1 MHQSLLKGYN
11 VALRKF
17 TKIPLAGILIAAIFA
32 GLVYLFAWSSIFS
45 VSSVSLTGAPTSESK
60 NSILKLAELTPGQ
73 KLARVEPRA
82 IARRITHLPWVK
94 SVEISRNWIN
104 GKVEIVITP
113 RTPTAYFNGATI
125 DASGTIFT
133 LPGFGGGDL
142 PRVSASTPQ
151 LGLSAI
157 TLFQGL
163 PKDFKSQVI
172 SLSAHN
178 DSNFAMQVSLN
189 GREIRVLWGKNEKS
203 DLKIQV
209 IKALTALEENKNIR
223 RIDVSAPHAPIVK

>member
-1 MHQSLLKGYN
+1 MP
-11 VALRKF
+11 KF
-17 TKIPLAGILIAAIFA
+17 TKIPLAGVIVAALFA
-32 GLVYLFAWSSIFS
+32 GLIYLFAWSSIFT
-45 VSSVSLTGAPTSESK
+45 VSSISLSGAPTPETKS
-60 NSILKLAELTPGQ
+60 SILKIVDISQGQ

-82 IARRITHLPWVK
+82 IAHRFSDITWIKKVD
-94 SVEISRNWIN
+94 ISRNWIS
-104 GKVEIVITP
+104 GKVTIAITP
-113 RTPTAYFNGATI
+113 RTPTAYFNGSTI

-133 LPGFGGGDL
+133 LPGFTGGEL

-157 TLFQGL
+157 TLFRGL
-163 PKDFKSQVI
+163 PRDFKSQVL
-172 SLSAHN
+172 SLSARD
-178 DSNFAMQVSLN
+178 DSNFAMQVNLN

-209 IKALTALEENKNIR
+209 IKALAALEENKNIR

>member
-1 MHQSLLKGYN
+1 M
-11 VALRKF
+11 RKF
-17 TKIPLAGILIAAIFA
+17 PKIPLAGVIVAVLFA

-45 VSSVSLTGAPTSESK
+45 VSSIAISGAPTPDTQ
-60 NSILKLAELTPGQ
+60 NTILKIADLSPGQ

-82 IARRITHLPWVK
+82 IAHRISDLTWIK
-94 SVEISRNWIN
+94 NVEISRNWIN
-104 GKVEIVITP
+104 GKVAIAITP

-133 LPGFGGGDL
+133 LPGFSGGDL

-163 PKDFKSQVI
+163 PRDFKSQVI

-178 DSNFAMQVSLN
+178 DSNFAMQVTLN

-203 DLKIQV
+203 ELKIEV
-209 IKALTALEENKNIR
+209 IQALTALEENKNIR